1 MHGRIAASPA
11 REGTSGQGDRPKVP
25 SHPEQRWGQL
35 LEASESAASL
45 SGQSSPPV
53 PPRWSPRGAPSRGV
67 PSVSGVASL
76 SGLTSLFGVGSV
88 VESLD
93 SDDSLD
99 GLGES

>member
-1 MHGRIAASPA
+1 MHGRIAASPS
-11 REGTSGQGDRPKVP
+11 REGTFGQATGRRCPLTPSSGG
-25 SHPEQRWGQL
+25 GQL

-53 PPRWSPRGAPSRGV
+53 PPRWSPRGVPSRGV